1 MEVVATVRREKEVGQ
16 NDLNALVPSLL
27 GSHRLPEI
35 CREHWQQEVFP
46 WGIVKPTSGLLAREV
61 WRENIRRQASVGF
74 LSKR

>member
-46 WGIVKPTSGLLAREV
+46 WGVVK
-61 WRENIRRQASVGF
+61 GF
-74 LSKR
+74 LQEKCGEKTSEGRLL